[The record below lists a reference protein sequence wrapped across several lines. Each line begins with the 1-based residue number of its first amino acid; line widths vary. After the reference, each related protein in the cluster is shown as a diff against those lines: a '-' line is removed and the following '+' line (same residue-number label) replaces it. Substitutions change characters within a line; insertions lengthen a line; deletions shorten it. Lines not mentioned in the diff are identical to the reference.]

1 MYSFNFRNKDSF
13 KDFGIAVK
21 TRPAIP
27 MPQRRVQYETIPG
40 RNGSLT
46 IDDETYDD
54 ITITI
59 DCNFLT
65 NEMRNKAIEI
75 KHWLMG
81 GQDKLILSDATDKFY
96 MAQAVNKIDITQ
108 TLRVLGSFPIIFN
121 CKPFMYYFS
130 GLDTIT
136 VTSPKIIYSPEFVVK
151 SEPKITVYGQG
162 DITLNINNNSIKL
175 KNVQDYIVIDSV
187 IQECY
192 KNTQNCNNQMYGEFP
207 LLIEENKINWN
218 GNVSKIEIIPNW
230 RCL

>member
-1 MYSFNFRNKDSF
+1 
-13 KDFGIAVK
+13 
-21 TRPAIP
+21 

-65 NEMRNKAIEI
+65 NEMRNKAMQI

-81 GQDKLILSDATDKFY
+81 KQDRLIFSDATDKFY
-96 MAQAVNKIDITQ
+96 IAQAVNKIDIVQ
-108 TLRVLGSFPIIFN
+108 TLRVLGTFPVIFN

-136 VTSPKIIYSPEFVVK
+136 ITSPTTIYSPEFVVE
-151 SEPKITVYGQG
+151 SEPVIKIYGQG
-162 DITLNINNNSIKL
+162 DITLNINSNSIKL
-175 KNVQDYIVIDSV
+175 KDVQDYITLDST

-192 KNTQNCNNQMYGEFP
+192 KNNSNCNNKMCGEFP
-207 LLIEENKINWN
+207 LFIEENKISWK
-218 GNVSKIEIIPNW
+218 GSVQKIEIITNW

>member
-13 KDFGIAVK
+13 KNFGIAVK

-65 NEMRNKAIEI
+65 NEMRNKAMQI

-81 GQDKLILSDATDKFY
+81 KQDRLIFSDATDKFY
-96 MAQAVNKIDITQ
+96 IAQAVNKIDIVQ
-108 TLRVLGSFPIIFN
+108 TLRVLGTFPVIFN

-136 VTSPKIIYSPEFVVK
+136 ITSPTTIYSPEFVVE
-151 SEPKITVYGQG
+151 SEPVIKIYGQG
-162 DITLNINNNSIKL
+162 DITLNINSNSIKL
-175 KNVQDYIVIDSV
+175 KDVQDYITLDST

-192 KNTQNCNNQMYGEFP
+192 KNNSNCNNKMCGEFP
-207 LLIEENKINWN
+207 LFIEENKISWK
-218 GNVSKIEIIPNW
+218 GSVQKIEIITNW